1 MTSSRRSRI
10 STRNKGWKAA
20 AYPANGTSAQGME
33 GPMADQTWTLGTLL
47 DWTAKHLA
55 QKGVEYPRLDAE
67 VLLAHAAGCKR
78 IDLYGMRYA
87 EVAAAEV
94 RQRYRELIAK
104 RLEGCPVASLVGRKE
119 FYGLELAVSPA
130 V

>member
-33 GPMADQTWTLGTLL
+33 GPMADQTWTLGGLL

-55 QKGVEYPRLDAE
+55 QKGVEFPRLDAE
-67 VLLAHAAGCKR
+67 LLLAHAVGCKR
-78 IDLYGMRYA
+78 IDLYGFRFA
-87 EVAAAEV
+87 EGASAGI
-94 RQRYRELIAK
+94 RQKKKGLI
-104 RLEGCPVASLVGRKE
+104 RRCIE
-119 FYGLELAVSPA
+119 
-130 V
+130 